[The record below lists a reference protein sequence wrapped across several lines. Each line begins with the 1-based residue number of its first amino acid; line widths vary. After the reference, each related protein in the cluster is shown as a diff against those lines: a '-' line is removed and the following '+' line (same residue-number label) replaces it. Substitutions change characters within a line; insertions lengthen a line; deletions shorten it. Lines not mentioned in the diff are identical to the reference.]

1 MLRVCA
7 SVCCAD
13 HSVINIPCR
22 SCQGRTRRVNSGHM
36 YIIYDS
42 RVVCIQKKKK
52 EKKAWPVSL
61 LYKSKEKDIRLYYQC
76 VNSVSI
82 ERVEEETRASP
93 RGWNETVSSNRVRSE
108 KLSSDSFRVS
118 KMNYGQWRNL

>member
-1 MLRVCA
+1 MLFV
-7 SVCCAD
+7 
-13 HSVINIPCR
+13 
-22 SCQGRTRRVNSGHM
+22 
-36 YIIYDS
+36 YK
-42 RVVCIQKKKK
+42 KKKK